1 MSDTAPSTEESTSEL
16 AAALA
21 GAASEVGFA
30 ILCNNTDDDGIAVIQ
45 KGIPYMQSLRSK
57 LEALGHGQDLSYVD
71 EVVSRAQ
78 AFLAANGKTM
88 P

>member
-1 MSDTAPSTEESTSEL
+1 MIDTAPSTEESAADL

-21 GAASEVGFA
+21 GTASEVGFA

-45 KGIPYMQSLRSK
+45 KGIPCIASLRSR
-57 LEALGHGQDLSYVD
+57 LEALGHGQDLSHVD
-71 EVVSRAQ
+71 EVTSRAQ
-78 AFLAANGKTM
+78 AFLAANGKAV